1 MLLDFSLL
9 EYLLSVNSNVN
20 DKSFV
25 LLFHTHFI
33 SLDPNT
39 HYISFIDYRHYKAK
53 VST

>member
-1 MLLDFSLL
+1 MLLDFDLL
-9 EYLLSVNSNVN
+9 ECLLSVNSNVN

-39 HYISFIDYRHYKAK
+39 HYISYRHYKAK